1 MQIGSLE
8 GMRMRRIVVALF
20 VIGLFG
26 ASLAHAGL
34 MDKVREYREKKQGAS
49 GEPDSNTI
57 IAGLKEA
64 LSVGAK
70 NGVTTVSKV
79 DGYFGN
85 QLIKIPI
92 PENIQKTEKML
103 RKVGLNKEVD
113 AFILSMNRAAEKAAP
128 KALSFFTDAVKE
140 MTIPDAVGIL
150 RGSDTA
156 ATDFLR
162 SKTYDRVYGAF
173 KPVVSSAMND
183 VGVTHAFKEMMDKAR
198 TIPLLKREAVDLDHY
213 VTSKALDGLFVVVG
227 QEEKKIRKDPAARV
241 TELLRTVFK

>member
-1 MQIGSLE
+1 
-8 GMRMRRIVVALF
+8 MRRIVVALF

>member
-1 MQIGSLE
+1 
-8 GMRMRRIVVALF
+8 MRRIVVFLL
-20 VIGLFG
+20 VTGLLG
-26 ASLAHAGL
+26 ASLAHANL
-34 MDKVREYREKKQGAS
+34 LDKVKEFREKKQGAS
-49 GEPDSNTI
+49 GEPDTDTI

-64 LSVGAK
+64 LSIGAK
-70 NGVTTVSKV
+70 NGVTNVSRA

-85 QLIKIPI
+85 QLIRIPI

-128 KALSFFTDAVKE
+128 QALAFFTDAVKE
-140 MTIPDAVGIL
+140 MTITDAVGIL

-156 ATDFLR
+156 ATDYLK
-162 SKTYDRVYGAF
+162 SKTNDKIYGAF

-183 VGVTHAFKEMMDKAR
+183 VGVTRSFKQMMDKAG
-198 TIPLLKREAVDLDHY
+198 TIPLLKKETVDLDHY

-227 QEEKKIRKDPAARV
+227 QEEKKIRKDPVARV
-241 TELLRTVFK
+241 TELLKTVFK